1 MRSFDHDRSA
11 QPTMGPP
18 WRIILNTVL
27 IFFISQAI
35 ALAMVSLV
43 YGFIYPDK
51 SLNLIDSVSN
61 QFFYILIAE
70 LLAAGLAIKLVRVR
84 KLSLAVIGLGRRPI
98 TKDLLMAAGGF
109 LVFFGLAFVTAVVI
123 NILDPNFND
132 QKQNLGFK
140 NLNSGPEKL
149 MAFVSL
155 VLLPPIGEEILTRG
169 YLFSGLRKAWRF
181 WPAALITS
189 IIFGLAH
196 LELGNAGP
204 LVWAAGVN
212 TFLLSVVLCLL
223 RERTGALYA
232 CMLVH
237 MTNNLIA
244 FGVHFK

>member
-1 MRSFDHDRSA
+1 MRSFDHERPA
-11 QPTMGPP
+11 QPVMGPP

-43 YGFIYPDK
+43 HGFIYPDK

-70 LLAAGLAIKLVRVR
+70 ILAAGLAIKLVRVR

-98 TKDLLMAAGGF
+98 PKDLLMAAGGF

-140 NLNSGPEKL
+140 NINSGPEKL
-149 MAFVSL
+149 IAFVSL
-155 VLLPPIGEEILTRG
+155 VLLPPIGEEILVRG
-169 YLFSGLRKAWRF
+169 YFFSGLRKAWRF
-181 WPAALITS
+181 WPAALVTS
-189 IIFGLAH
+189 FIFGLAH
-196 LELGNAGP
+196 LELGSAGP

-212 TFLLSVVLCLL
+212 TFLLSVVLCFL

-232 CMLVH
+232 GMLVH
-237 MTNNLIA
+237 LTNNLIA
-244 FGVHFK
+244 FGVYFK